1 MPCDSEVQRITKLHH
16 LAQFLQA
23 VIDAVQEA
31 VILSPLFARVF
42 CRDDGEEEERAF
54 LPVAVRYLLQCRFP
68 GNGDFLAGDV
78 LAIGELSVL
87 DILSRQPE
95 DVIAPHAT
103 GIDCEQ
109 EDVAGEDGHL

>member
-1 MPCDSEVQRITKLHH
+1 MPCDGEVQRITKLHH

-54 LPVAVRYLLQCRFP
+54 LPVAVRYFLQYRFP
-68 GNGDFLAGDV
+68 GNGDFLAGKM
-78 LAIGELSVL
+78 LAVGELSV
-87 DILSRQPE
+87 P
-95 DVIAPHAT
+95 DVPFCQAENVVAPHAA
-103 GIDCEQ
+103 GIDGKQ
-109 EDVAGEDGHL
+109 EDVAGEDD